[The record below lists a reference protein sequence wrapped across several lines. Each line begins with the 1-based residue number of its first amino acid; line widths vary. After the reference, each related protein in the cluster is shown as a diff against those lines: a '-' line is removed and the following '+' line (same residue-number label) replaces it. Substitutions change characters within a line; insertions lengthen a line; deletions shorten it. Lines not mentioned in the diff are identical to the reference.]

1 MVPYVEKKIRLHRC
15 SLMKGDMFMND
26 DRNSK
31 YDIAEDGR
39 TFGYDKKGGWDID
52 TSDRTW
58 RESDGGH
65 IPSRY
70 QWCKH

>member
-1 MVPYVEKKIRLHRC
+1 M
-15 SLMKGDMFMND
+15 GD
-26 DRNSK
+26 DRSSK

-39 TFGYDKKGGWDID
+39 TFGYDKKGGWDIE

-58 RESDGGH
+58 RESESEY